1 MKGGEDG
8 LVITPWLP
16 QKSDLVRRITLPS
29 DDDDA
34 MPSGGKKPLSPN
46 EIKLIQDWIA
56 AGASDLQPAN

>member
-8 LVITPWLP
+8 TVIEPWEP

-34 MPSGGKKPLSPN
+34 MPSNGKKPLTPD
-46 EIKLIQDWIA
+46 EIKLIQAWIA
-56 AGASDLQPAN
+56 AGASDRQPAS